1 MVGNGKLYKLQSE
14 VLLDES
20 EEDSDEESKS
30 VSQSNNEIEPTN
42 GEPTRSGLLGKVII
56 SNKRKTN
63 MEKKEW
69 IKQFST
75 WKPHVKDKM
84 RNMK

>member
-30 VSQSNNEIEPTN
+30 VSISHPEIDSSVGGP
-42 GEPTRSGLLGKVII
+42 SILKSVI
-56 SNKRKTN
+56 N
-63 MEKKEW
+63 
-69 IKQFST
+69 
-75 WKPHVKDKM
+75 
-84 RNMK
+84 